1 MTLTPIDIVF
11 VILLIL
17 VVLRSMFRGFVHE
30 FMSMAAIILGI
41 LAAVLLSGI
50 VAVKISPYVGNS
62 YWTQIIA
69 FLGLFLLVY
78 VMVKLFEGGLNRV
91 VERINFEQ
99 PGPSPRFFPWS
110 GRGTRSDLYRDSGN
124 EGAAVFRSS
133 CRNQSEPVREG
144 ASSVDALRE
153 SCASV
158 GLVMFENIIGQSQVV
173 EQLQHDTQQAELPSA
188 ILLHGPQY
196 SGKLSIALELARVL
210 TCEKGSAEWNCT
222 CKTCAAQRQLVHPE
236 TLLLGG
242 RYFLQDILACGEAL
256 RQNRRPAAQYLYVR
270 SLRKLLRRFD
280 SVLWEG
286 DETRLAKSSD
296 PLTLL
301 AETAEE
307 LTPVRDDAPIPGP
320 TTLPRALPSETRL
333 EKLLSKALAAAEK
346 VCTQLVTD
354 NVPVGMIRRAT
365 FWAHM
370 TTQSRRKVII
380 IENADGMQAG
390 SRNAL
395 LKVLEEP
402 PAGVYFVLT
411 TTRRGAIIPTILS
424 RTRSYATRD
433 RGLDDTQQVLD
444 RIFRLPSEG
453 CATMR
458 DFFLRMEFAGTA
470 DIRLQAH
477 AFLEAVLAAAPD
489 PSVVVAVQAAM
500 KAASTRSAFRY
511 FADELLRRS
520 QAELRTLPPG
530 SRLAGIGRLERWGR
544 ILEEHVARVEQLNMS
559 GESAIEMLYYEMR
572 RPG

>member
-1 MTLTPIDIVF
+1 
-11 VILLIL
+11 
-17 VVLRSMFRGFVHE
+17 
-30 FMSMAAIILGI
+30 
-41 LAAVLLSGI
+41 
-50 VAVKISPYVGNS
+50 
-62 YWTQIIA
+62 
-69 FLGLFLLVY
+69 
-78 VMVKLFEGGLNRV
+78 
-91 VERINFEQ
+91 
-99 PGPSPRFFPWS
+99 
-110 GRGTRSDLYRDSGN
+110 
-124 EGAAVFRSS
+124 
-133 CRNQSEPVREG
+133 
-144 ASSVDALRE
+144 
-153 SCASV
+153 
-158 GLVMFENIIGQSQVV
+158 MFENIIGQPQVV
-173 EQLQHDTQQAELPSA
+173 EQLLHDTRQAELPSA

-222 CKTCAAQRQLVHPE
+222 CRTCAAQRQLSHPE

-242 RYFLQDILACGEAL
+242 RYFLQDILACGESL
-256 RQNRRPAAQYLYVR
+256 RRNRRPAAQYLYVR

-280 SVLWEG
+280 SILWEG
-286 DETRLAKSSD
+286 DEARLGKASD
-296 PLTLL
+296 SLTLL

-307 LTPVRDDAPIPGP
+307 LTPVRDES
-320 TTLPRALPSETRL
+320 TTSGKASSVRALPSETRL
-333 EKLLSKALAAAEK
+333 EKLLGKALSAAEK
-346 VCTQLVTD
+346 VCAQLVTD

-370 TTQSRRKVII
+370 TTQSARKVII

-424 RTRSYATRD
+424 RTRSYVTRE
-433 RGLDDTQQVLD
+433 RGLDDTQQVLE

-477 AFLEAVLAAAPD
+477 AFLEAVIGAAPD
-489 PSVVVAVQAAM
+489 TSVVAAVQAAL

-520 QAELRTLPPG
+520 QAELRTLEPG
-530 SRLAGIGRLERWGR
+530 TRSGGIRRLERWGQ

-559 GESAIEMLYYEMR
+559 GESAVETLYYEMR